1 MSQSLPL
8 DNGVL
13 APQPDSAPV
22 SQPTLAE
29 PPLHR
34 QPEPRRLAF
43 APMSD
48 AKHRIL
54 VVDDDAGMCELVT
67 AALSKRGYIVESRTN
82 VEAGLAALD
91 TGEFDLV
98 LADLNLGHG
107 DGLDLCRRALEKQ
120 PELPVV
126 VFTAFG
132 SMDAAVGAIRAGA
145 YDFLTKPIGME
156 ALGLVADRAIRHGS
170 LAREVQRLRRVV
182 ESSGGLRDIIGESP
196 AIKKVTDLV
205 NRIAQSD
212 ASVLI
217 TGESGTGKELIARAI
232 HERSQRRGP
241 FVAIN
246 CAAMPEQ
253 LLESELFG
261 HVRGAFTDAKTSRAG
276 LFVEADGGTL
286 LLDEIGEMPLTM
298 QTKLLRAL
306 EERRVRPV
314 GGTREVPFDARLVA
328 ATNKDLE
335 GEVAEGRFREDLFY
349 RINVVRI
356 EAPPL
361 RARGNDI
368 LLLAQVYL
376 QRASERSGKAVTGM
390 VKEAAEKLVTYPFPG
405 NVRELVN
412 AMERAVAL
420 ARYDQLT
427 VDDLPQR
434 IREHTRAAPFV
445 TTDDPDELLTM
456 SELESRYIQ
465 RVLEA
470 TGGNKT
476 RAAKILGFDRRT
488 LYRKLE
494 R

>member
-1 MSQSLPL
+1 MSQSH
-8 DNGVL
+8 
-13 APQPDSAPV
+13 PV
-22 SQPTLAE
+22 VEPAE
-29 PPLHR
+29 PESQTIVVQDPSDAVHR
-34 QPEPRRLAF
+34 QPRLR
-43 APMSD
+43 PIGLSTMSD
-48 AKHRIL
+48 AKARVL
-54 VVDDDAGMCELVT
+54 VVDDDAGMCELVAT
-67 AALSKRGYIVESRTN
+67 ALAKRGYAVESRN
-82 VEAGLAALD
+82 SVEAGVSALD
-91 TGEFDLV
+91 GSDYALI
-98 LADLNLGHG
+98 LADLNLGQG

-145 YDFLTKPIGME
+145 YDFLTKPISME
-156 ALGLVADRAIRHGS
+156 SLGLVVDRAIRHGS
-170 LAREVQRLRRVV
+170 LAKEVQRLRRAV
-182 ESSGGLRDIIGESP
+182 EVSGGFREIIGDSP
-196 AIKKVTDLV
+196 AIKRVTDLIS
-205 NRIAQSD
+205 RIASSD
-212 ASVLI
+212 AGVLI

-232 HERSQRRGP
+232 HERSERRGP
-241 FVAIN
+241 FVALN

-261 HVRGAFTDAKTSRAG
+261 HVRGAFTDAKMSRAG

-306 EERRVRPV
+306 EERKVRPV
-314 GGTREVPFDARLVA
+314 GGTREVPFDARIVA
-328 ATNKDLE
+328 ATNKDLDS
-335 GEVAEGRFREDLFY
+335 EVAEGRFREDLFY

-356 EAPPL
+356 ETPPL

-368 LLLAQVYL
+368 LLLAQVFL
-376 QRASERSGKAVTGM
+376 QRASERSGKAVAGM

-445 TTDDPDELLTM
+445 TSDDPDELLTM
-456 SELESRYIQ
+456 SELERRYIQ